1 MRHTSQQQVVRG
13 RDASSHV
20 GASRYALSQKIARLS
35 YNFWVFLVSKKPLW
49 MCFQVYG
56 LSNIDLLR
64 CMCVC
69 LLCRALSLI
78 LFLFTFPEFCL
89 LNFLQLSLEMTQL
102 LYYQNQDFFYILS

>member
-1 MRHTSQQQVVRG
+1 MRQQQQVVRG

-20 GASRYALSQKIARLS
+20 GASHDMHFHKKIARLS
-35 YNFWVFLVSKKPLW
+35 YDFLGVFRFKKPLW

-89 LNFLQLSLEMTQL
+89 LNFLQLSH
-102 LYYQNQDFFYILS
+102 F